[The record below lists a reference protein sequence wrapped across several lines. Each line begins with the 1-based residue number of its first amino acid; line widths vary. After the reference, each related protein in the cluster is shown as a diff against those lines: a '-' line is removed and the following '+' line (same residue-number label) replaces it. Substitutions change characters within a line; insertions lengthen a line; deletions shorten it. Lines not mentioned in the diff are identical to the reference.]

1 MVNPEL
7 GDVGDKVSP
16 YPSAQ
21 LETCSSASSP
31 PPVVSLEGQYSR
43 QVSSP
48 SPSQQDLAIPLPN
61 EAGSASIDGF
71 NGDLASPPP
80 PPPPPPFQPSN
91 STSNLVN
98 SIALPI
104 PNRPPSPAKKGA
116 ISCGGGSE
124 AKSNA
129 TTVAAAL
136 PSVGL
141 HGSRKRK
148 RAIPVRR
155 EHKTRVRLWQAS

>member
-1 MVNPEL
+1 M
-7 GDVGDKVSP
+7 GDVASRDVGRVSP

-48 SPSQQDLAIPLPN
+48 TSQQDLAIPLPN
-61 EAGSASIDGF
+61 EAGSASIEGF

-80 PPPPPPFQPSN
+80 PPPPPPFQQSN

-104 PNRPPSPAKKGA
+104 PNRPPSPAKKGGT
-116 ISCGGGSE
+116 SCAGGE
-124 AKSNA
+124 AKSA
-129 TTVAAAL
+129 TAAL

-155 EHKTRVRLWQAS
+155 EHKTRVRL